1 MLIALL
7 FLSSL
12 SAILFSLFVKKQRFL
27 IESFSLV
34 SMFIEVIVGIAIVI
48 QVLNTGD
55 YSWSSFSV
63 NSLEAIILS
72 ITVLV
77 GFGTTCHSIGYFSAE
92 FKKGMLSFT
101 RFKES
106 YILLKLFLLSM
117 YVAILTTNPIIMW
130 LAIEATTL
138 STVFLVGIFNRKED
152 VEAAWKYLVINSVG
166 LLLGL
171 LGTLLFLSQALSLND
186 FVTWNELYQTAQ
198 SAQLIN
204 PVIIRFAFIFIFIGY
219 GTKMGLAPM
228 HTWKPDAYNK
238 APLPVVALLSG
249 ALLNVALIAI
259 LRFKILTDVL
269 VGEQFTQILFI
280 IFGILSI
287 LLPAFFIYTQT
298 NYKRLLAYSSIEHAG
313 IILLGFGFGGL
324 GVFAAILHIIYH
336 SFGKSLLF
344 LLSSTIAVKYSSSE
358 IDDVKGLLHTL
369 PWTSKLYVIAFFAVS
384 GIPPFGIFITEF
396 YILLAGF
403 SNYPYIVLAA
413 LAGFLLVFVGFY
425 KKVFAMLFGEPDKKI
440 VTGEISRW
448 TVLPVIGMTLT
459 LIILSV
465 YLPPSLRTLISAS
478 EELFLIK

>member
-1 MLIALL
+1 MLIVLL

-12 SAILFSLFVKKQRFL
+12 SAIVASLFVKKQRFL
-27 IESFSLV
+27 IESFSLL
-34 SMFIEVIVGIAIVI
+34 SMLIELIIGIAIFI
-48 QVLNTGD
+48 QVLNTGN
-55 YSWSSFSV
+55 YSWLSFSA

-72 ITVLV
+72 TTVLV
-77 GFGTTCHSIGYFSAE
+77 GFVTTCHSIGYFSE
-92 FKKGMLSFT
+92 ELKKGMLGFT

-117 YVAILTTNPIIMW
+117 YIAILTTNPIIMW

-138 STVFLVGIFNRKED
+138 STVFLVNIFNRKED

-171 LGTLLFLSQALSLND
+171 LGTLIFLSQAQSSND
-186 FVTWNELYQTAQ
+186 LVTWSELFQTAQ
-198 SAQLIN
+198 SALLIN

-219 GTKMGLAPM
+219 GTKMGLVPM

-249 ALLNVALIAI
+249 ALLNVSFIAI
-259 LRFKILTDVL
+259 LRFKILTDIL
-269 VGEQFTQILFI
+269 IGEQFTQILFI
-280 IFGILSI
+280 TFGILSI

-313 IILLGFGFGGL
+313 IMLLGFGFGGL
-324 GVFAAILHIIYH
+324 GVFAAILHMIYH
-336 SFGKSLLF
+336 ALAKSLLF

-369 PWTSKLYVIAFFAVS
+369 PWTSKLYVVAFFAVS
-384 GIPPFGIFITEF
+384 GIPPFGIFLTEF
-396 YILLAGF
+396 YTLLAGF
-403 SNYPYIVLAA
+403 SSYPYIVLAA

-440 VTGEISRW
+440 VLGEISHW
-448 TVLPVIGMTLT
+448 TVLPVIGMTIT
-459 LIILSV
+459 LVILSV
-465 YLPPSLRTLISAS
+465 YIPPSLQLLISAS
-478 EELFLIK
+478 EQLFIIK